1 MPLVIEQSYPL
12 GRFHATR
19 WNQNPFEDPF
29 GEWPPSPWRFLRS
42 LAARWFQYERETAT
56 QTDERDRLLNFLAQ
70 SPPFFYLP
78 PASARGPALKQYQ
91 PTEVAWTDASKKK
104 AACKMPKTTLVTDHY
119 RVLPGDDPVVWIWPG
134 LDLDEKCT
142 QLLDALLD
150 RTLYFG
156 RAESFCRMWRVER
169 TGVEAN
175 CILHR
180 RDSGGDSPV
189 LVPTPGAALRMD
201 ALLECTDGKLLAGY
215 PIPPGTEWYFASLP
229 PHPAAAP
236 VRASART
243 APTGLHAMQ
252 FAVGGRVYPPPDR
265 WIRVAERFR
274 GRVIQHSAARMSGT
288 PRAHYG
294 SLSAAQKD
302 ELVLLTG
309 KDATGAAV
317 KGHPHAYFLLRPDG
331 EGNPTRLIVWR
342 HGKPFTA
349 VEVDAM
355 LEASEEPVTWE
366 SGAPDWKLRLVPL
379 PERTALPSDFDG
391 PSHVWSSITPFVPP
405 AGRRRFRENGRLRTG
420 ETVER
425 VTAKLLEAGGW
436 PTPACVVVD
445 PDKTVW
451 VCLHET
457 RERRFAREQT
467 RTPLVRPGFHLL
479 IEFDAP
485 VTGPIVIGDS
495 AHFGLGQFRC
505 LGRD

>member
-1 MPLVIEQSYPL
+1 MPLVIEQRYPL

-42 LAARWFQYERETAT
+42 LAARWFQYDREAAA
-56 QTDERDRLLNFLAQ
+56 QADVRDQLLNLLAQ
-70 SPPFFYLP
+70 STPSFYLP
-78 PASARGPALKQYQ
+78 PGSTRGPALRQYQ
-91 PTEVAWTDASKKK
+91 PTEVTWTDRSPKK
-104 AACKMPKTTLVTDHY
+104 AGYKTPKTTLVADHY
-119 RVLPGDDPVVWIWPG
+119 RVLPEDDPVVWFWHG
-134 LDLDEKCT
+134 LDLDEKCAR
-142 QLLDALLD
+142 LLDALLD

-156 RAESFCRMWRVER
+156 RAESFCRMRRVER
-169 TGVEAN
+169 ADVEAN
-175 CILHR
+175 CFLRR
-180 RDSGGDSPV
+180 RDTGGDSPV
-189 LVPTPGAALRMD
+189 LVPTPGISLRMD
-201 ALLECTDGKLLAGY
+201 ALLDCTDGKQLAGY
-215 PIPPGTEWYFASLP
+215 PIPPGTEWHFASLP
-229 PHPAAAP
+229 PRPAGAP
-236 VRASART
+236 GHVPTRS

-265 WIRVAERFR
+265 WICVAERFR
-274 GRVIQHSAARMSGT
+274 GRVIRSMAAQMSGA

-317 KGHPHAYFLLRPDG
+317 KGHSHAYFLLRPDG

-342 HGKPFTA
+342 HGKPFA
-349 VEVDAM
+349 AAEVDAM
-355 LEASEEPVTWE
+355 REASEAPVAWE

-379 PERTALPSDFDG
+379 PERTPLPRDFGG
-391 PSHVWSSITPFVPP
+391 PSHVWSSVTPFVPP

-425 VTAKLLEAGGW
+425 VATKLLEAGGW
-436 PTPACVVVD
+436 PAAERVVVD

-451 VCLHET
+451 VRLHET

-479 IEFDAP
+479 VEFGAP
-485 VTGPIVIGDS
+485 VTGPIIIGDS
-495 AHFGLGQFRC
+495 SHFGLGQFGS
-505 LGRD
+505 L